1 MKNSQIK
8 IREVVKM
15 KKTNT
20 VFAIKVNGETT
31 ELFSERTEAKERYL
45 TLKRHL
51 DNVELVKTITTVEEL
66 TYNDNGLWL

>member
-1 MKNSQIK
+1 
-8 IREVVKM
+8 M

-31 ELFSERTEAKERYL
+31 ELFSERTEAKERYF
-45 TLKRHL
+45 TLKRHFE
-51 DNVELVKTITTVEEL
+51 NVELVKTITTVEEL